1 MGIEIE
7 HKYLVTDNSYREQ
20 AFAIERI
27 SQGYLCRDKE
37 RTVRVRIKND
47 KGFLTI
53 KGSATDD
60 RRKEFEY
67 SIPLVDARELM
78 KLCPPPVIE
87 KVRFKVMHGGF
98 VWEIDEFSSPD
109 SMPPI
114 AEIELP
120 SSSTSYPVPS
130 FVGQNV
136 TGDPR
141 FYNSN
146 MRDINL

>member
-7 HKYLVTDNSYREQ
+7 HKYLVVDNSYREK
-20 AFAIERI
+20 AFAKEYI
-27 SQGYLCRDKE
+27 SQGYLCRDKD
-37 RTVRVRIKND
+37 RTIRVRIKDD

-53 KGSATDD
+53 KGHTTGDM
-60 RRKEFEY
+60 RKEFEY
-67 SIPLVDARELM
+67 PIPVADARELM
-78 KLCPPPVIE
+78 NLCPPPVIE

-98 VWEIDEFSSPD
+98 VWEIDDFSSPAT
-109 SMPPI
+109 MPSI

-120 SSSTSYPVPS
+120 SSSTSYPIPS

-146 MRDINL
+146 IQDVNR